1 MTSHRNY
8 PNRIDDFIS
17 TQVISRGLDGRT
29 AKAYRMDLEK
39 FYVWLEDEAGAG
51 DEVSAT
57 WDERAEA
64 GDNQHVRTHVRAVR
78 NMPLIGGVPGQTEFQ
93 GMPEAGQNMEKQP
106 DAEGVS
112 EIRPGLEDQM
122 ETYLEYLSDEK
133 GLRHSTLYRKQ
144 RVFGYYL
151 AYLVS
156 QGDLGQYH
164 PLQPVSQPQKT
175 TVDTLLTKRE
185 VEAFFQAIDREYEDL
200 DSDFRR
206 RVCLRDQVMME
217 LLFYHGLEAS
227 ELLRLELS
235 DYNPKT
241 YALTI
246 RRKREKD
253 RTVYLFSRAL
263 QRQMN
268 QWLSEHIYFEHGGVY
283 HNRMFLSKLGKPLSM
298 KMVINIFDKY
308 RMMAGIEK
316 VCKPKDLK
324 NSLGRYAEELVRE
337 QG

>member
-1 MTSHRNY
+1 MTSHGNY
-8 PNRIDDFIS
+8 PNRINDFIS
-17 TQVISRGLDGRT
+17 TQVISRGLDERT

-39 FYVWLEDEAGAG
+39 FYFWLEAGTEGRNDGAG
-51 DEVSAT
+51 LK
-57 WDERAEA
+57 
-64 GDNQHVRTHVRAVR
+64 N
-78 NMPLIGGVPGQTEFQ
+78 
-93 GMPEAGQNMEKQP
+93 
-106 DAEGVS
+106 
-112 EIRPGLEDQM
+112 LEDQM
-122 ETYLEYLSDEK
+122 EAYLDYLSDEK
-133 GLRHSTLYRKQ
+133 GLRYSTLYRKQ

-151 AYLVS
+151 SYLVS
-156 QGDLGQYH
+156 QGVLNQCRPLH
-164 PLQPVSQPQKT
+164 PMDQPQKA

-185 VEAFFQAIDREYEDL
+185 VEAFFHAIDREYEDL

-217 LLFYHGLEAS
+217 LLFYHGLEIS
-227 ELLRLELS
+227 ELLRLEVS

-241 YALTI
+241 FTLTI

-263 QRQMN
+263 QRQMD
-268 QWLSEHIYFEHGGVY
+268 QWLSEHLYFEHGGVY

-298 KMVINIFDKY
+298 KMIINIFDKY
-308 RMMAGIEK
+308 REMAGIEK
-316 VCKPKDLK
+316 ECKPKDLK

>member
-1 MTSHRNY
+1 MTSHRKY
-8 PNRIDDFIS
+8 PNKIDDFIN
-17 TQVISRGLDGRT
+17 TQVISRGLDERT

-39 FYVWLEDEAGAG
+39 FYFWLEDGEGEETAKAG
-51 DEVSAT
+51 
-57 WDERAEA
+57 W
-64 GDNQHVRTHVRAVR
+64 N
-78 NMPLIGGVPGQTEFQ
+78 
-93 GMPEAGQNMEKQP
+93 
-106 DAEGVS
+106 
-112 EIRPGLEDQM
+112 LEDQM
-122 ETYLEYLSDEK
+122 EAYLDYLSDEK
-133 GLRHSTLYRKQ
+133 GLRYSTLYRKQ

-151 AYLVS
+151 ASLVS
-156 QGDLGQYH
+156 QGVLSQCR
-164 PLQPVSQPQKT
+164 PLHPVSQPRKT

-185 VEAFFQAIDREYEDL
+185 VEAFFQAIGREYEDL

-217 LLFYHGLEAS
+217 LLFYHGLEIS
-227 ELLRLELS
+227 QLLVLEVS

-241 YALTI
+241 FTLTI

-263 QRQMN
+263 QKQMA
-268 QWLSEHIYFEHGGVY
+268 QWLSEHIYFEHGGMY

-308 RMMAGIEK
+308 REMAGIEK

>member
-1 MTSHRNY
+1 MTSHRKY
-8 PNRIDDFIS
+8 PNKIDDFIN
-17 TQVISRGLDGRT
+17 TQVISRGLDERT

-39 FYVWLEDEAGAG
+39 FYFWLEDGEGEETAKAG
-51 DEVSAT
+51 
-57 WDERAEA
+57 W
-64 GDNQHVRTHVRAVR
+64 N
-78 NMPLIGGVPGQTEFQ
+78 
-93 GMPEAGQNMEKQP
+93 
-106 DAEGVS
+106 
-112 EIRPGLEDQM
+112 LEDQM
-122 ETYLEYLSDEK
+122 EAYLDYLSDEK
-133 GLRHSTLYRKQ
+133 GLRYSTLYRKQ

-151 AYLVS
+151 ASLVS
-156 QGDLGQYH
+156 QGVLSQCR
-164 PLQPVSQPQKT
+164 PLHPVSQPRKT

-185 VEAFFQAIDREYEDL
+185 VEAFFQAIGREYEDL

-217 LLFYHGLEAS
+217 LLFYHGLEIS
-227 ELLRLELS
+227 QLLVLEVS

-241 YALTI
+241 FTLTI

-263 QRQMN
+263 QKQMA
-268 QWLSEHIYFEHGGVY
+268 QWLSEHIYFEHGGMY

-308 RMMAGIEK
+308 REMAGIEK

-324 NSLGRYAEELVRE
+324 NSLGRYAEELLRE

>member
-1 MTSHRNY
+1 MTSHRKY
-8 PNRIDDFIS
+8 PNKIDDFIN
-17 TQVISRGLDGRT
+17 TQVISRGLDERT

-39 FYVWLEDEAGAG
+39 FYFWLEDG
-51 DEVSAT
+51 
-57 WDERAEA
+57 
-64 GDNQHVRTHVRAVR
+64 
-78 NMPLIGGVPGQTEFQ
+78 
-93 GMPEAGQNMEKQP
+93 
-106 DAEGVS
+106 EGVETAKS
-112 EIRPGLEDQM
+112 GWNLEDQM
-122 ETYLEYLSDEK
+122 EAYLDYLSDEK
-133 GLRHSTLYRKQ
+133 GLRYSTLYRKQ

-151 AYLVS
+151 ASLVS
-156 QGDLGQYH
+156 QGVLSQCR
-164 PLQPVSQPQKT
+164 PLHPVSQPRKT

-185 VEAFFQAIDREYEDL
+185 VEAFFQAIGREYEDL

-217 LLFYHGLEAS
+217 LLFYHGLEIS
-227 ELLRLELS
+227 QLLVLEVS

-241 YALTI
+241 FTLTI

-263 QRQMN
+263 QKQMA
-268 QWLSEHIYFEHGGVY
+268 QWLSEHIYFEHGGMY

-308 RMMAGIEK
+308 RVMAGIEK

>member
-1 MTSHRNY
+1 MISHRKY
-8 PNRIDDFIS
+8 PNKIDDFIN
-17 TQVISRGLDGRT
+17 TQVISRGLDERT

-39 FYVWLEDEAGAG
+39 FYFWLEDG
-51 DEVSAT
+51 
-57 WDERAEA
+57 
-64 GDNQHVRTHVRAVR
+64 
-78 NMPLIGGVPGQTEFQ
+78 
-93 GMPEAGQNMEKQP
+93 
-106 DAEGVS
+106 EGVETAKS
-112 EIRPGLEDQM
+112 GWNLEDQM
-122 ETYLEYLSDEK
+122 EAYLDYLSDEK
-133 GLRHSTLYRKQ
+133 GLRYSTLYRKQ

-151 AYLVS
+151 ASLVS
-156 QGDLGQYH
+156 QGVLSQCR
-164 PLQPVSQPQKT
+164 PLHPVSQPRKT

-185 VEAFFQAIDREYEDL
+185 VEAFFQAIGREYEDL

-217 LLFYHGLEAS
+217 LLFYHGLEIS
-227 ELLRLELS
+227 QLLVLEVS

-241 YALTI
+241 FTLTI

-263 QRQMN
+263 QKQMA
-268 QWLSEHIYFEHGGVY
+268 QWLSEHIYFEHGGMY

-308 RMMAGIEK
+308 RVMAGIEK